1 MLILV
6 LLSTNDK
13 NVTGLVT
20 RALEGGGAVI
30 SGCSDLASIEMMDTA
45 GPIFVFG
52 FPIVVGQAALFDE
65 GSDLVT
71 TELDFVDDA
80 FNAED
85 AMAITVSAAA
95 LATSFE
101 MGVFE
106 K

>member
-1 MLILV
+1 
-6 LLSTNDK
+6 
-13 NVTGLVT
+13 
-20 RALEGGGAVI
+20 
-30 SGCSDLASIEMMDTA
+30 MDTE
-45 GPIFVFG
+45 GPVTIWCDEFFTGVVPF
-52 FPIVVGQAALFDE
+52 VVGQAVLFDD
-65 GSDLVT
+65 SDLVT
-71 TELDFVDDA
+71 TELDFDDDA